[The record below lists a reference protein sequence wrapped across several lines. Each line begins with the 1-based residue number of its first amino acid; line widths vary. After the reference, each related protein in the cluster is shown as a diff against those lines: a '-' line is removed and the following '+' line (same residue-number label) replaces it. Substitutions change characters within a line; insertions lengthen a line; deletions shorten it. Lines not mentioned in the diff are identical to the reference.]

1 MATARIPAFRYRDIA
16 YFVCGLMLWDLAVVP
31 ALAADNWQEA
41 VLQMTVNGQAPGE
54 TVIALRDAHG
64 AIWLDT
70 ADFNTLRLNLPTAP
84 AHVFRGERYF
94 PLLALPGCAVQ
105 IDERTQ
111 SATVQVPAADLQS
124 THVAAVRPVTHLDS
138 AAPGAFLNYQVSG
151 QRIQGFDNA
160 GFWNELGVFGPYGLL
175 TDTAVTR
182 WTDTLGTQTVR
193 LDTTY
198 RFDLVQRME
207 TLTLGDAI
215 SNSGSWGDAL
225 RFGGVH
231 WGTNFGIRPDLL
243 TTPLLSANGSAAVPS
258 TVDVLVNNQRVASQQ
273 LPPGPFTLDN
283 LPPLSG
289 AGDVTV
295 VVRDALGREQT
306 MTQPFYSGTSLLA
319 PGLSDYSIDVG
330 ALRQNYTLES
340 DDYGPLLAEQTYR
353 RGLTDAI
360 TLEEHTEY
368 LAHDA
373 YAGGVNAALRTGSLG
388 ILTLT
393 LAGGGGFGTSGTLTG
408 IGFEHHANRL
418 SFTASTQ
425 YASDGFHQVGDNE
438 LAVARFKQRTLA
450 QAGIDM
456 HRAGSLSL
464 AYVLETFR
472 GQPQEQTMSLTHSLV
487 LGHYGSVSF
496 TVSRST
502 GAYATTNAFLL
513 YTLAL
518 GDRDAVS
525 TTLTG
530 GSGIGAPDDQASV
543 TYASNPPIGPGNGYR
558 VTAATSGD
566 YDADWRTQLNASDF
580 EVEAARNQ
588 GVSGERGQFE
598 GAVTWLDGELH
609 AARQVTGSFAV
620 VDVAGIA
627 NLPVYMDNQLVT
639 HTDEQG
645 RALLPE
651 LRSYETNRIEVEPT
665 ELPLDTSID
674 TRVLTITPGYR
685 SGLIVRF
692 PVERVRAGTFRLLDE
707 AGRALPAGAVV
718 QLQDKQ
724 FPVGQDGMTYV
735 TGYDHGMGAT
745 ASWKGGQC
753 HFRVPPP
760 PDGDPLP
767 DVGALTCHAGIRQ

>member
-1 MATARIPAFRYRDIA
+1 MAAAPSPAFTARDIA
-16 YFVCGLMLWDLAVVP
+16 YFACGLLLWACCAVTGH
-31 ALAADNWQEA
+31 AADTWQEA
-41 VLQMTVNGQAPGE
+41 VLEVVVNGQSPGE
-54 TVIALRDAHG
+54 TVVALRDAHG
-64 AIWLDT
+64 DLWLDT
-70 ADFNTLRLNLPTAP
+70 ADLNSLRLNVPSAAP
-84 AHVFRGERYF
+84 HVFRGDKYF

-111 SATVQVPAADLQS
+111 SVTVQVPAADLQS

-138 AAPGAFLNYQVSG
+138 ASPGAFLNYQVSG
-151 QRIQGFDNA
+151 QRIQGVGNA

-182 WTDTLGTQTVR
+182 WTDEGTATVR
-193 LDTTY
+193 LDSTY
-198 RFDLVQRME
+198 RLDFVDRLE
-207 TLTLGDAI
+207 TVTLGDAI
-215 SNSGSWGDAL
+215 SDAGSWGDAM
-225 RFGGVH
+225 RFGGLH
-231 WGTNFGIRPDLL
+231 WGTNFGIRPDLI
-243 TTPLLSANGSAAVPS
+243 TTPMLSANGAAAVPS

-306 MTQPFYSGTSLLA
+306 VTQPFYSGTSLLA
-319 PGLSDYSIDVG
+319 PGLSDYSVDVG
-330 ALRQNYTLES
+330 ALRQNYTLQS

-360 TLEEHTEY
+360 TLEEHSEF

-393 LAGGGGFGTSGTLTG
+393 MAGGGGFGSTGTLTG
-408 IGFEHHANRL
+408 IGFEHHAERV
-418 SFTASTQ
+418 SFSASTQ

-438 LAVARFKQRTLA
+438 LGVERFRQRTLA
-450 QAGIDM
+450 QAGIDL
-456 HRAGSLSL
+456 HRAGAVSV

-472 GQPQEQTMSLTHSLV
+472 GQPQQQTMSLTHSLV
-487 LGHYGSVSF
+487 LGQYGSVSF
-496 TVSRST
+496 TISRST
-502 GAYATTNAFLL
+502 GTDATTNAFLL

-518 GDRDAVS
+518 GNRDAVS
-525 TTLTG
+525 TAFTG
-530 GSGIGAPDDQASV
+530 GSGVGAPDDEASV
-543 TYASNPPIGPGNGYR
+543 TYAANPPVGPGNGYR
-558 VTAATSGD
+558 LTAATNGD

-588 GVSGERGQFE
+588 GLSGERGQFE
-598 GAVTWLDGELH
+598 GALTWLDGEFH
-609 AARQVTGSFAV
+609 AAREVTGSFAV

-639 HTDEQG
+639 HTDADG

-651 LRSYETNRIEVEPT
+651 LRSYETNRIEIEPT

-692 PVERVRAGTFRLLDE
+692 PVEKVRAGTFRLLDE
-707 AGRALPAGAVV
+707 RGKALPAGALVK
-718 QLQDKQ
+718 LKDRQ

-760 PDGDPLP
+760 PAGDPLP
-767 DVGALTCHAGIRQ
+767 DVGALTCYAGIRQ